1 AQLLKPH
8 DIEQLFGI
16 VEQKAGGI
24 QINLPIRPQKTQ
36 QPALLCYH
44 DRHNAIVWQLN
55 PEPVAKP
62 TFG

>member
-1 AQLLKPH
+1 MAANLSRMPG
-8 DIEQLFGI
+8 F
-16 VEQKAGGI
+16 VRGGAVTSI
-24 QINLPIRPQKTQ
+24 SSASGKKMHSVHLEFSF
-36 QPALLCYH
+36 LCYH